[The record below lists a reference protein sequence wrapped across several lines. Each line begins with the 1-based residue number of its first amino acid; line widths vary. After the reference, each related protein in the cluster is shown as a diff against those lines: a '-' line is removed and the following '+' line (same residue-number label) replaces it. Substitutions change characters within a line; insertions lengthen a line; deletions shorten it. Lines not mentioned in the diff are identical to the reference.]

1 MAVQPVTAANS
12 AYVTKAT
19 ASPDQVDNPNATM
32 GKNDFLNMFI
42 TKLENQDPTSPVDDS
57 TFTSDMAQFSSLE
70 QMQNLNTTATD
81 QATSLANLNTNIVG
95 LMAMQNTTQAAGLI
109 GKTVTVSTTVP
120 ATDGS
125 GTTVAGPDMTGPVS
139 VVKFVDGQPVITVNG
154 VDYQLSSI
162 KSISA

>member
-12 AYVTKAT
+12 AYVTKANAT
-19 ASPDQVDNPNATM
+19 ADQIDNPNSTIS
-32 GKNDFLNMFI
+32 KTDFLQMFI
-42 TKLENQDPTSPVDDS
+42 TKLENQDPTSPIDDS
-57 TFTSDMAQFSSLE
+57 SFTSDMAQLSTVE

-95 LMAMQNTTQAAGLI
+95 LMAMQNTTQAASLI
-109 GKTVTVSTTVP
+109 GKTVTVATTLT
-120 ATDGS
+120 ATDGTA
-125 GTTVAGPDMTGPVS
+125 TTVAGPDVTGSVS
-139 VVKFVDGQPVITVNG
+139 VVKFVSGQPVITING

>member
-1 MAVQPVTAANS
+1 MAVQPVTQSNS

-19 ASPDQVDNPNATM
+19 ASPDQIDNPKAAM

-42 TKLENQDPTSPVDDS
+42 KKLENQDPTSPVDDAS
-57 TFTSDMAQFSSLE
+57 FTADMAQFSSLE

-109 GKTVTVSTTVP
+109 GKTVTVSTVIP

-125 GTTVAGPDMTGPVS
+125 GNTTAGPDASGTVS
-139 VVKFVDGQPVITVNG
+139 VVKFVNGQPVITVNG